1 MGSFADAQTD
11 ATAYAVDKMADAWL
25 YGRAFAILRI
35 HRQMLQMNTCRVA
48 FTGVGFADQCLPPKT
63 R

>member
-1 MGSFADAQTD
+1 
-11 ATAYAVDKMADAWL
+11 
-25 YGRAFAILRI
+25 LRI